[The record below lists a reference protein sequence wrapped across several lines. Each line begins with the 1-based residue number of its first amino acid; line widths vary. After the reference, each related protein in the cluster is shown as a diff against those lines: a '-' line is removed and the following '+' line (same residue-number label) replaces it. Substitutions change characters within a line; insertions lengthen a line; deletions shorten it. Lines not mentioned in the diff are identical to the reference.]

1 MQLNNLKYR
10 RFKHQVLHMLSGGK
24 QRKLLLFLYAN
35 QQLAYWQSPI
45 LADWHTDLS
54 LGFNNFSSEKQKSG

>member
-1 MQLNNLKYR
+1 
-10 RFKHQVLHMLSGGK
+10 MLSGGK